1 MAQED
6 FAARSGSKLN
16 LNMDIKPNDQK
27 ISGTILPKT
36 LYTQSEVDQLLE
48 KKERDLTTPTAVA
61 EEVAQTMDRKKQLD
75 KKTVAHLVKKSN
87 RILVSISSHAF
98 PFDFFPNSINIEE
111 ERITII
117 KRHFLS
123 SEVHSIDI
131 KDISNIFIN
140 TIFIFAQLVIISK
153 TFEENEVKIK
163 NLRPKEA
170 VFARRIIEG
179 LRIFKS
185 KQIETSSYSKKEL
198 IAKLAELSTT
208 KIVT

>member
-1 MAQED
+1 MAQGG
-6 FAARSGSKLN
+6 FAVHSGCKLN
-16 LNMDIKPNDQK
+16 LNMDIKSDDKK

-36 LYTQSEVDQLLE
+36 LYTQNEVDQLLE
-48 KKERDLTTPTAVA
+48 KKERDLATPIAVA
-61 EEVAQTMDRKKQLD
+61 EEVAQTTDIKKQMD
-75 KKTVAHLVKKSN
+75 KKAVAQLVKKSN

-98 PFDFFPNSINIEE
+98 PFDVFPNTINIEE

-131 KDISNIFIN
+131 KDISNVFIH
-140 TIFIFAQLVIISK
+140 TIFIFSQLVIISK

-163 NLRPKEA
+163 NLRPNEA
-170 VFARRIIEG
+170 IFARRIIEG

-185 KQIETSSYSKKEL
+185 KQIETSRYSKQEL
-198 IAKLAELSTT
+198 IAKLEELSTT
-208 KIVT
+208 EIVT